1 VAGLPFRRRALERVS
16 SPEELDRLVK
26 VALPRTWIALAGLG
40 LLIVAATVWAVAAR
54 VPTTVDAQGYLLRQG
69 GIRVAGAPTAGIVVD
84 VFRRSGDQ
92 VTAGDVLGHV
102 RASNGSVQAVRAP
115 SNGTL
120 IEVSV
125 AVGDY
130 LDAGR
135 PVALVDVATLPV
147 VVYAYLPEDDAKRAQ
162 VGNRVELT
170 TSVADPSQFG
180 FLRGRVV
187 AIARYPATQERM
199 TSILRDRTILAKV
212 NQLGPVVE
220 TRIRLQRDP
229 STPSKFAW
237 SIGQGPPFQLTI
249 GQPVSAS
256 IVTGEQAPIDYIT
269 G

>member
-1 VAGLPFRRRALERVS
+1 
-16 SPEELDRLVK
+16 
-26 VALPRTWIALAGLG
+26 
-40 LLIVAATVWAVAAR
+40 
-54 VPTTVDAQGYLLRQG
+54 
-69 GIRVAGAPTAGIVVD
+69 
-84 VFRRSGDQ
+84 
-92 VTAGDVLGHV
+92 
-102 RASNGSVQAVRAP
+102 VRAP
-115 SNGTL
+115 SNGKL

-229 STPSKFAW
+229 STPSRFAW
-237 SIGQGPPFQLTI
+237 SIGKGPPFQLTI